1 MRQRIPARARDG
13 EKGSPTRRS
22 RPKPP
27 MRKRFHR
34 EGGAAAVEFALV
46 VPLLV
51 IFVFGII
58 GFGVAFMQMQTIRG
72 ALREGGRAAA
82 TGASAGE
89 VQDHAFASALG
100 AIDSAANVVVSP
112 NTGNNPVCNA
122 QSIGDDATVSYDTS
136 HLPGG
141 GIQVTIPFVPILL
154 TPTLHAN
161 FRCEV

>member
-1 MRQRIPARARDG
+1 MRQRIP
-13 EKGSPTRRS
+13 
-22 RPKPP
+22 KPRV
-27 MRKRFHR
+27 RKRFRR
-34 EGGAAAVEFALV
+34 EGGASAVEFVLV
-46 VPLLV
+46 LPVLA

-82 TGASAGE
+82 TGATAAE
-89 VQDHAFASALG
+89 VRSHAFASALG
-100 AIDSAANVVVSP
+100 AIDSAANVAVNP

-122 QSIGDDATVSYDTS
+122 QSIGADATVSYDTS

-141 GIQVTIPFVPILL
+141 GIRVTIPFIPILL
-154 TPTLHAN
+154 KPTLEAN